1 MRQRNRTSSSSAHSA
16 NAALNAKIT
25 NSLVLGTG
33 FFVEDKVP
41 EMAVYGNG

>member
-25 NSLVLGTG
+25 NSSRLADYLRKVLVFQKLSTLG
-33 FFVEDKVP
+33 K
-41 EMAVYGNG
+41 